1 MAKEQTTEK
10 KYYKKTTKKTTFNQY
25 NLTFCDTSTGE
36 ILKQTEENVTKTTV
50 NEETLEE
57 ITEEEW
63 LEQKEKFNDG
73 GVQFTKL
80 YRGMPTALRKYLSP
94 SEVGICYLLSDYAC
108 YDDCVLRKSGDTRG
122 HALSLE
128 ELAELSDMT
137 YDSFRKIVTKLKK
150 YQILQVHKVG
160 THNNKDK
167 WFVLNPYIFFR
178 GWGIKNWVRE
188 SFKDTEWNVFDIDT
202 DENK

>member
-73 GVQFTKL
+73 GVQFTKV
-80 YRGMPTALRKYLSP
+80 YRGIPTALRKYLSP

-108 YDDCVLRKSGDTRG
+108 YDDCVLRKSGDTR
-122 HALSLE
+122 
-128 ELAELSDMT
+128 
-137 YDSFRKIVTKLKK
+137 
-150 YQILQVHKVG
+150 
-160 THNNKDK
+160 
-167 WFVLNPYIFFR
+167 
-178 GWGIKNWVRE
+178 
-188 SFKDTEWNVFDIDT
+188 
-202 DENK
+202 